1 MMIPPAR
8 LAAVHALLAERE
20 RQDSLHG
27 FNPARPTGFGGWW
40 WRWLDALAHHLYA
53 RAKRRGTVTWAHVL
67 VEEVL
72 EVLSSRAPSAAVK
85 ECRQVAAVCVKVE
98 EALVASGQV
107 PAGTPRLEVDDAPWT
122 PRSGTLGPATQR
134 LLARMEWNT
143 PSAPAP
149 ALAAFH
155 AYSAR
160 FPRESRTAADCQ
172 ALLGAYEL
180 ALSMGADPEAL
191 AKAVD
196 PAELGA
202 TLARLTRATPAGGVQ

>member
-1 MMIPPAR
+1 MPIPPAR

-20 RQDSLHG
+20 RQDALHG
-27 FNPARPTGFGGWW
+27 FNPARPTGFGAWW
-40 WRWLDALAHHLYA
+40 WRVLDALAHRLYA

-72 EVLSSRAPSAAVK
+72 EVLSAKTPGAAVK

-107 PAGTPRLEVDDAPWT
+107 PAGVPRLEVVAALVPMASLRT
-122 PRSGTLGPATQR
+122 PLEAFRTYAAR
-134 LLARMEWNT
+134 L
-143 PSAPAP
+143 
-149 ALAAFH
+149 
-155 AYSAR
+155 
-160 FPRESRTAADCQ
+160 PRESRTAADCQ

-180 ALSMGADPEAL
+180 ALSMGADATVLREV
-191 AKAVD
+191 VD

-202 TLARLTRATPAGGVQ
+202 TLARLTRATPPAGDVQ